1 MENQNNKRVSI
12 YSTPMCPYCEMAKDF
27 FGENN
32 IEFTNY
38 DVSTDVEKRKEMIE
52 ITGQM
57 GVPVIVIDKQ
67 TIVGFNEDKLT
78 KLLDL

>member
-1 MENQNNKRVSI
+1 
-12 YSTPMCPYCEMAKDF
+12 
-27 FGENN
+27 
-32 IEFTNY
+32 
-38 DVSTDVEKRKEMIE
+38 MIE